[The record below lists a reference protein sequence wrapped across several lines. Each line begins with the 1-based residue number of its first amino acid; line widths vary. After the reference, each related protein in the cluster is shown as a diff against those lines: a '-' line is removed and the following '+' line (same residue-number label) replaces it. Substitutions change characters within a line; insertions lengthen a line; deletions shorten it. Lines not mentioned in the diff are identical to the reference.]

1 MDYQEEIQ
9 ANNAKIAELKAEL
22 AKLESAPAMGSD
34 ALDYALAANR
44 AQYGDISGA
53 QWHLGKPEER
63 ARMEKLANITSSG
76 DKESDY
82 ATLQDNVIEAEQEL
96 ALGQSSKN
104 TALIKAAQ
112 RKLENAK
119 VRLAMFERKNPNLV
133 KMHWNWRNS
142 AKTGSPFLAEQ
153 NTAPEAPVASVEGGN
168 ALLEDMLMT
177 GTDGKVYLKEGADI
191 NPVLDYYKK
200 IPYWYENPE
209 VRKQIKFLNELKTPT
224 GAAKAPTATNIQIRK
239 LDEDVFKNGLWKD
252 DATRDEFAKMYEA
265 MSTEDKNSKEG
276 MEIKNALTKWTKPEY
291 NQWLND
297 MDAEARWL
305 LGNKL
310 NVSERDLAEAKNK
323 FSIDGW
329 TWEKKNGKWK
339 ETSGKWRKNNSKRGK

>member
-1 MDYQEEIQ
+1 
-9 ANNAKIAELKAEL
+9 
-22 AKLESAPAMGSD
+22 
-34 ALDYALAANR
+34 
-44 AQYGDISGA
+44 
-53 QWHLGKPEER
+53 
-63 ARMEKLANITSSG
+63 MEKLANINSSG

-104 TALIKAAQ
+104 TALIRAAQ

-142 AKTGSPFLAEQ
+142 TKTGSPLLAGQ
-153 NTAPEAPVASVEGGN
+153 QMAQEAPVASVEGGN

-191 NPVLDYYKK
+191 NPVIDYYKK

-209 VRKQIKFLNELKTPT
+209 VRKQIKYLNELKTPT
-224 GAAKAPTATNIQIRK
+224 AATEAPTAANIQIRK
-239 LDEDVFKNGLWKD
+239 LDESAFKNNLWKD
-252 DATRDEFAKMYEA
+252 AKTRDEFAKMYED

-276 MEIKNALTKWTKPEY
+276 MEIKNALSRWTKPEY

-297 MDAEARWL
+297 QDAEARWL
-305 LGNKL
+305 LGHVL
-310 NVSERDLAEAKNK
+310 TQSEMDLAKADGK
-323 FSIDGW
+323 FSVNGW
-329 TWEKKNGKWK
+329 TWELKNGKWK
-339 ETSGKWRKNNSKRGK
+339 EASGKWRKKDSMQGK

>member
-22 AKLESAPAMGSD
+22 AKLQGAPAMGSD

-63 ARMEKLANITSSG
+63 ARMEKLANINSSG

-153 NTAPEAPVASVEGGN
+153 QPAQEAPVASIEGGN
-168 ALLEDMLMT
+168 ALLEDMLMK

-209 VRKQIKFLNELKTPT
+209 VRKQIKFLNELKTPA
-224 GAAKAPTATNIQIRK
+224 GAADAPTAANIKIRK

-276 MEIKNALTKWTKPEY
+276 MEIKNALNKWSRPQY
-291 NQWLND
+291 NQWIKD

-305 LGNKL
+305 LGNVL
-310 NVSERDLAEAKNK
+310 TQSEMDLANADGK
-323 FSIDGW
+323 FSVNGW
-329 TWEKKNGKWK
+329 TWELKNGKWK
-339 ETSGKWRKNNSKRGK
+339 EASGKWRKKDSRRGK